1 MFLFCC
7 VQTFTADV
15 ADELSNNG
23 DDSAMD
29 GEVLDHK
36 TMKHMSGKMVRS
48 VSLHSPR
55 NCVYIYFLPLSLY
68 SRQHDVHYH
77 RRDRHLLNRHRHH
90 LAAYLL
96 RHYIRLAARYHD
108 RRYSSITIYTL
119 LSRRP
124 DIPFPPPS
132 PPPPTLSIP

>member
-1 MFLFCC
+1 MY
-7 VQTFTADV
+7 T
-15 ADELSNNG
+15 
-23 DDSAMD
+23 
-29 GEVLDHK
+29 
-36 TMKHMSGKMVRS
+36 
-48 VSLHSPR
+48 
-55 NCVYIYFLPLSLY
+55 YIFY
-68 SRQHDVHYH
+68 HYH
-77 RRDRHLLNRHRHH
+77 CIRVSMMSTTIRRDRHLLNRHRHH